1 MKNTKNSEKIDKFDR
16 PAYKGFTL
24 AQAAMRPNSLKV
36 LEKPSRIVNSLLY
49 PDGRLVWNK

>member
-1 MKNTKNSEKIDKFDR
+1 MKKKQNNEKIDKFDR

>member
-1 MKNTKNSEKIDKFDR
+1 MKNTKNNEKIDKFDR
-16 PAYKGFTL
+16 PPYKGFTL

-36 LEKPSRIVNSLLY
+36 LEKPSRIVNSLIY